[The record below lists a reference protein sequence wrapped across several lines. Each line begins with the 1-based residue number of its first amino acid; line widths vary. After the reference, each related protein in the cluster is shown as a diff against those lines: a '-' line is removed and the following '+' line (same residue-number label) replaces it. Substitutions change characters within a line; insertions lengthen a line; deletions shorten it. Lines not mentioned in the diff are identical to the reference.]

1 MPNNRVFY
9 ASHGV
14 AVGTQAGSAT
24 TVQGAQSV
32 GITTNFNLEQAFQ
45 LGQLAIYD
53 NMITD
58 PTVEITVSK
67 VLDGEST
74 IYELA
79 TGGGSL
85 VSTANTKSRVVIGV
99 GSDTADALTSTAA
112 ITCTGVYYSSLTYT
126 FPVDGNF
133 TEDVT
138 FIGDSKQLTGSVSAP
153 TDSGNMVARRQNLV
167 LGSTTLPAEVSGKNL
182 SSITISTDLGREA
195 IYKLGQYQPY
205 HRYVNFPVEITTEI
219 AVTATT
225 TDGVGMDITGIDCD
239 PTGLPQEQA
248 ISISVC
254 ADSGNATHTF
264 NLGNK
269 NRLQS
274 VNYTG
279 GDTGGGNV
287 EITYTYVTYNDLSI
301 ATT

>member
-1 MPNNRVFY
+1 MPNNRIFY

-14 AVGTQAGSAT
+14 AVGVDGGSAT

-58 PTVEITVSK
+58 PTVEVTVSK
-67 VLDGEST
+67 VLDGELT

-85 VSTANTKSRVVIGV
+85 VSTANTKSKVVVGV
-99 GSDTADALTSTAA
+99 GSDTAEALTSTAA
-112 ITCTGVYYSSLTYT
+112 VTCTGIYISSLSYT
-126 FPVDGNF
+126 FPVDGSF
-133 TEDVT
+133 TEEVT
-138 FIGDSKQLTGSVSAP
+138 FIGDNKSLSGSVSAP
-153 TDSGNMVARRQNLV
+153 SDSGNMVARRQNLQV
-167 LGSTTLPAEVSGKNL
+167 GSSTLPSEVASKNL
-182 SSITISTDLGREA
+182 SSITISTDLGRDA
-195 IYKLGQYQPY
+195 IYKLGQYAPY
-205 HRYVNFPVEITTEI
+205 HRYVNFPIEITTEI

-225 TDGVGMDITGIDCD
+225 TDGVPLDITGIDCD
-239 PTGLPQEQA
+239 PTGLPPEQA

-264 NLGNK
+264 DLGSK

-301 ATT
+301 STT